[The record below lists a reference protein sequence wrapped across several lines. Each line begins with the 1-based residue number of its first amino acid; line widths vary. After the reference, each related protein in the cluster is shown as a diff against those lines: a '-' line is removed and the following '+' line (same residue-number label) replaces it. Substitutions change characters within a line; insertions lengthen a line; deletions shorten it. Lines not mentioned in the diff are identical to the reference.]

1 MTAIFQPQYW
11 LLWSAILTV
20 LLFFPIRRIIW
31 VMSVRRAM
39 RKGAEIDDDEQ
50 RRLRRRAGVTAIL
63 LSFLFSIT
71 YTNYL
76 FGGSS

>member
-11 LLWSAILTV
+11 LLWSAVLTV
-20 LLFFPIRRIIW
+20 LLFFPIRKIIW
-31 VMSVRRAM
+31 VMSVRRAK
-39 RKGAEIDDDEQ
+39 RKSAEVDTDEQ

-76 FGGSS
+76 FGAG